1 MDWNQT
7 LKSLYLPPPFPEEG
21 GERGWGR
28 GRGRGLCALCPRV
41 PAARSS
47 CENRWRQRGSPRG
60 LHARCAPRSRL
71 RRRSRAP
78 GCPVSHQAAG
88 NQLPHTSYQVGGRT
102 PICLGIGGNRKP
114 VPPTTHPSPKACL
127 GLLLPK
133 TPSLGFQPG
142 LIWEADP
149 CPDAPRPR
157 PPPRRRRISMSDASG
172 PGITR
177 RPRLTAS

>member
-1 MDWNQT
+1 MGWNQT

-28 GRGRGLCALCPRV
+28 GRGRGLCTLCPRV

-78 GCPVSHQAAG
+78 GCPVSHQVAG
-88 NQLPHTSYQVGGRT
+88 NQLPHTSYQVEGRT
-102 PICLGIGGNRKP
+102 GPHPYMSRNWGEQKAGFSHDAPIPKGLSRTLASQDPFPWLPAWAHLGSGPLPGRAP
-114 VPPTTHPSPKACL
+114 PPAPAPTTSH
-127 GLLLPK
+127 
-133 TPSLGFQPG
+133 
-142 LIWEADP
+142 
-149 CPDAPRPR
+149 
-157 PPPRRRRISMSDASG
+157 
-172 PGITR
+172 
-177 RPRLTAS
+177 